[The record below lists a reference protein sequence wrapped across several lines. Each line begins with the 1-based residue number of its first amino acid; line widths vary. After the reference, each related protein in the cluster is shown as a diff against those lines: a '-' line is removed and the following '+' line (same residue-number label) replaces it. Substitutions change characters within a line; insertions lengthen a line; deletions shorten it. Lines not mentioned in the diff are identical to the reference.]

1 MFQKNLGV
9 WNCKFF
15 MSSVM
20 ISTFNIIDF
29 LYDSILSKEINVNLM
44 NKHEFYSM
52 SIVFWLF
59 DNLIVFWPQIMFLQG
74 EI

>member
-1 MFQKNLGV
+1 MFQKKLGV

-20 ISTFNIIDF
+20 ISTFNIIDI
-29 LYDSILSKEINVNLM
+29 LYDSILSKKINVNLM
-44 NKHEFYSM
+44 NKQEFYSM
-52 SIVFWLF
+52 SILFWLF
-59 DNLIVFWPQIMFLQG
+59 DNLIVLWPKIMFLQG

>member
-1 MFQKNLGV
+1 MFQIFLGV

-52 SIVFWLF
+52 SIVFWLS